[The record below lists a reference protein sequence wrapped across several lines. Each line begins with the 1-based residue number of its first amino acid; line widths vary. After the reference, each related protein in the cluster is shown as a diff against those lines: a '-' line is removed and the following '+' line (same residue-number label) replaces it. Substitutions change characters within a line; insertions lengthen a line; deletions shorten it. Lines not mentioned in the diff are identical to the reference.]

1 MVFEDDRKCFAC
13 GPENNRGLKLVFSY
27 AEDYAESRF
36 TPPADLQGYKDVT
49 HGGIVS
55 TLLDEVMVHAAIRD
69 GVMPATAE
77 ITVRFKKP
85 MITGQAV
92 IIEGKVTKRNSRLI
106 ETHGIIKKE
115 SDGTIIAE
123 ATAKLIKQ

>member
-13 GPENNRGLKLVFSY
+13 GSENNRGLKLVFSY
-27 AEDYAESRF
+27 AEDYAKSSF
-36 TPPADLQGYKDVT
+36 TPPADLQGYKDIT

-55 TLLDEVMVHAAIRD
+55 TLLDEVMVHSVLKD
-69 GVMPATAE
+69 GAMPATAE

-85 MITGQAV
+85 MIIGQPV
-92 IIEGKVTKRNSRLI
+92 IIEGWVTKRASRLI
-106 ETHGIIKKE
+106 ETRGSVKRE
-115 SDGTIIAE
+115 SDGALIAE